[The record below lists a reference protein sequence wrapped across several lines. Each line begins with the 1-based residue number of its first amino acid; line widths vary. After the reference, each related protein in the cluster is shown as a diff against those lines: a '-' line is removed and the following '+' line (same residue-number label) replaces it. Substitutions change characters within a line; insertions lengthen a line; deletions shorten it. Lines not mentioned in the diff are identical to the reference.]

1 MKFGG
6 ILLLLGMTVNISDQA
21 SSSAPSAGISLVH
34 LIVFFI
40 TCNKFKGIALNFI
53 TWSTTVEKQAVS

>member
-21 SSSAPSAGISLVH
+21 SSSAPSADIWLVH
-34 LIVFFI
+34 LIVFFT
-40 TCNKFKGIALNFI
+40 TCNKFRGIALNLI
-53 TWSTTVEKQAVS
+53 KWSTTAGKQAVC